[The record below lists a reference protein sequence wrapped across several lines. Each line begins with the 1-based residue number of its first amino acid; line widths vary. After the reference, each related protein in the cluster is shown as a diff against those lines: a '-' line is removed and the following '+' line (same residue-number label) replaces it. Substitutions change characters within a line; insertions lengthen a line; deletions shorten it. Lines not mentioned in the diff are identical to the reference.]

1 MGVEIDRTSPTT
13 ARTPHTKTHMLMSLR
28 RSVTH
33 IIFKANREEKQP
45 TQSCFQ
51 KSKGIESRRSCKKRN
66 RSTSSEASST
76 IIAHSKTA
84 LKFRTMSPPA
94 SPIDSPVPQFLD
106 GGASAARSM
115 TGHEDGQ
122 FDDCDDDIIA
132 EKPSQLYLKGERN
145 NRGTGEDRIPTPV
158 PASNVGALSS
168 EIAKSPPKIPSV
180 AESREENETTGDNY
194 QVNHNG
200 ITKLDVLSGR
210 GGGTNNH
217 AGNRYFRQ
225 LCDQRRHVYVMSKK
239 MQKKDIAVEIVA
251 EIRARGGRF
260 LKRNDATGEWDDIGE
275 QKAISKTSQ
284 ALREGL
290 AQKMRQALVSSGTAE
305 EMRLAASAQ
314 HNSDSWQRS
323 AACSAGR
330 ESHYT
335 GYPSYGPYMGTD
347 QGFRSERTVTPD
359 RVRKRPFSHY
369 DAYKR
374 PRPNF

>member
-1 MGVEIDRTSPTT
+1 
-13 ARTPHTKTHMLMSLR
+13 
-28 RSVTH
+28 
-33 IIFKANREEKQP
+33 
-45 TQSCFQ
+45 
-51 KSKGIESRRSCKKRN
+51 
-66 RSTSSEASST
+66 
-76 IIAHSKTA
+76 
-84 LKFRTMSPPA
+84 MSPPA

-290 AQKMRQALVSSGTAE
+290 EIRARGGRFLKRNDATGEWDDIGEQKAISKTSQALREGLAQKMRQALVSSGTAE

-314 HNSDSWQRS
+314 HNSDAWQRS

-330 ESHYT
+330 EGHYT
-335 GYPSYGPYMGTD
+335 GYSSYGPYMGPD

-369 DAYKR
+369 DPYKR
-374 PRPNF
+374 PGSNF